1 MKKPSFA
8 DILETVQRDVTRVV
22 SHYPL
27 ITGLFFKI
35 MNQRE
40 LVDHYPW
47 LLNDLYVAVTGDIV
61 MTLGRL
67 FETSEDPRTACLT
80 TFLLGVE
87 PHHAGDAEVKSLL
100 KERRA
105 EFIERIEAW
114 RDQIKAAEK
123 QLALHRNAN
132 LAHNDLTK
140 VGRSDITWTEIKDIL
155 SLAEGILKAYFHAF
169 HETDQR
175 CVVANVEWELDS
187 FLRWC
192 RLDDYAAHR
201 ARERE
206 ARRAAFEEWA
216 RRRREGDPTA
226 AERPPI

>member
-1 MKKPSFA
+1 MKEPRFEE
-8 DILETVQRDVTRVV
+8 ILETINRDVIRVA

-47 LLNDLYVAVTGDIV
+47 LLDDLFLAVTGDIV

-67 FETSEDPRTACLT
+67 FEASEDPRTACLT

-87 PHHAGDAEVKSLL
+87 PHHAGNADVKSQL

-105 EFIERIEAW
+105 AFIKKIEPW
-114 RDQIKAAEK
+114 RREIKAVEK
-123 QLALHRNAN
+123 RLTLHRNAN

-140 VGRSDITWTEIKDIL
+140 VGRSDIKWSEIKDMI
-155 SLAEGILKAYFHAF
+155 SLAESILKAYFHAF
-169 HETDQR
+169 HETDQKF
-175 CVVANVEWELDS
+175 VLANVEWELDA
-187 FLRWC
+187 FLKWC

-201 ARERE
+201 AKERE
-206 ARRAAFEEWA
+206 T
-216 RRRREGDPTA
+216 RREALQDWIKRRNEEDPTA
-226 AERPPI
+226 PERPPF